1 MREGRNGHHR
11 PCCISGTAAF
21 HHRRR
26 WCWWCWWQG
35 EVVVVGRMLLRR
47 GYKEHTRHLHA
58 TGKQQQSSTDKP
70 YPLSHPSPSPS
81 PPPYYTQARVMTQPQ
96 TMKPSL
102 PSPTKGGNNG
112 GGGGGGGGGGMVV
125 QMKKPLLPKHVRLST
140 SDLTSHLGP
149 RLQAALAAAHD
160 AALAHDSDALK
171 QVRSSKAA
179 AVAPSTLH
187 LSPPLTLTTLTTHH
201 SGGVRRPCCR
211 FLHGREL
218 PPDRPRPAAF
228 RRAHS
233 ARQHPPRAAAGRR
246 ASGRAASARAGRG
259 DGQPHPTETA
269 LRAALAG
276 LAAAL
281 GATSWGRERQRRRQ
295 GEWWWWRWWGGCGS
309 SAGQEAKAA
318 EPQQRLRDR
327 LCEALHSMAVTRSC
341 SSACSRR

>member
-1 MREGRNGHHR
+1 
-11 PCCISGTAAF
+11 
-21 HHRRR
+21 
-26 WCWWCWWQG
+26 
-35 EVVVVGRMLLRR
+35 
-47 GYKEHTRHLHA
+47 
-58 TGKQQQSSTDKP
+58 
-70 YPLSHPSPSPS
+70 
-81 PPPYYTQARVMTQPQ
+81 
-96 TMKPSL
+96 
-102 PSPTKGGNNG
+102 
-112 GGGGGGGGGGMVV
+112 MVV

-211 FLHGREL
+211 VVHGSEL
-218 PPDRPRPAAF
+218 PPDGPRPAAF

-269 LRAALAG
+269 LRAALA
-276 LAAAL
+276 AAL

-327 LCEALHSMAVTRSC
+327 LCGSIATVWRRQGAATAHALAGECPPPPSTLHPLHPHHPPLTTLPPLTSPSTLHPRSLPTTPTRS
-341 SSACSRR
+341 SRSCPPRPITASTRW